1 MIARKF
7 ICPAIVLATIA
18 TMVAEDIHPDKAAPV
33 DESLVAAEE
42 AAEEIAGQD
51 AGETAEEAVQE
62 AVEEVTED
70 AAEEITQEAA
80 EEADTPEDDTLDA
93 GETTEEEAEE
103 PVEEIRPEEVQAEP
117 ELLEEVPPGDPAPGL
132 AVRVEKLQ
140 SGDQAIDPAQVRVLA
155 PFPAKLLAQ
164 TPAGWRIETAENA
177 PHFTREVEL
186 APGKHISLTVRP
198 HVLVPDADGSTVF
211 SIPEPGYSAP
221 LGYHQ
226 DATVG
231 AILSTSIRQLDKDAA
246 ELGDAID
253 QLQQLLVSLP
263 KEEEPPAAPETQ
275 PVNKRQR

>member
-1 MIARKF
+1 VESIED
-7 ICPAIVLATIA
+7 I
-18 TMVAEDIHPDKAAPV
+18 AEDPDEDP
-33 DESLVAAEE
+33 DEDMAGEPT
-42 AAEEIAGQD
+42 EEITPETAD
-51 AGETAEEAVQE
+51 ETAEEAADE
-62 AVEEVTED
+62 GALEPD
-70 AAEEITQEAA
+70 AAKDE
-80 EEADTPEDDTLDA
+80 
-93 GETTEEEAEE
+93 ETTAAGAGDLPEQARDEEMPA
-103 PVEEIRPEEVQAEP
+103 AP
-117 ELLEEVPPGDPAPGL
+117 ELLEEAPPGDPAPGL

-164 TPAGWRIETAENA
+164 SPAGWRIESPASA

-198 HVLVPDADGSTVF
+198 HVLVPDADGATVF

-226 DATVG
+226 NATVG
-231 AILSTSIRQLDKDAA
+231 AILSNSIRQLDKDAR

-263 KEEEPPAAPETQ
+263 KAAEPPAVPEVQ